1 MDSKQPYERSGS
13 FWKWLVVAFVLG
25 LGFLVGDRKGLF
37 GRGVDYYYPQW
48 TWGEEASQ
56 EEMEA
61 RRLAL
66 RQVTTGLPVMLKVF
80 ENEPSRI
87 GEKWEELK
95 GRMPE
100 EIGEWMPRYSDK
112 DGMDAAF
119 WLARNSG
126 DNEVVAAIR
135 KRWRGWPDFKR
146 AFYISI
152 LDLQRSV
159 EFAAVSSMIVE
170 SLGSTNEALATSA
183 ASYVSAQSPL
193 PPEAYEPLA
202 NLIDA
207 WSDRGVEREQF
218 EWALIAKNLA
228 RHDSLPGPVQG
239 ALERAMHGR
248 DAMLSVLSSFVLASV
263 SPERYPPETL
273 SKSTLL
279 KLNEREMEA
288 FLRRAF
294 RIDRTDRDL
303 SGTAYFQDL
312 LVDILPR
319 WDAPDVSSQHNQD
332 VIRHV
337 FEALRRAGS
346 PSAPNAKVLGTWITE
361 SSRQSS
367 ALLAAYLKIAPTDV
381 EAATV
386 LLPLLNERAY
396 SADVLLWFTRAG
408 TNLFSLQNPVAAV
421 ARDEP
426 VTARAPS
433 SRNVRGIMRRSSGFV
448 QNSDTPRPQ
457 DVSLRPSQTRIMPSE
472 IHSKE
477 LLKFWPGFVAGT
489 NAVGTRSSSMP
500 LKPVSL
506 QLLARR
512 ALASLRGEPLP
523 GAEDSPEAQ

>member
-1 MDSKQPYERSGS
+1 M
-13 FWKWLVVAFVLG
+13 VAFVLG

-80 ENEPSRI
+80 ENEPSKI
-87 GEKWEELK
+87 GEKWEKLK
-95 GRMPE
+95 ERMPE
-100 EIGEWMPRYSDK
+100 AVSEWMPRYSE
-112 DGMDAAF
+112 MAEWEAAI
-119 WLARNSG
+119 WLARNSS
-126 DNEVVAAIR
+126 DNEVVVAIR
-135 KRWRGWPDFKR
+135 KRWHRWPDFKR
-146 AFYISI
+146 AVYISN
-152 LDLQRSV
+152 LNFQKRV
-159 EFAAVSSMIVE
+159 EFAAVSSIIVE
-170 SLGSTNEALATSA
+170 SLGSTNESLVTA
-183 ASYVSAQSPL
+183 AGAYVSAQRPL

-202 NLIDA
+202 NLIDT

-218 EWALIAKNLA
+218 GWALIAKNLA

-248 DAMLSVLSSFVLASV
+248 DAMLSVLSSFVLTSV

-273 SKSTLL
+273 SKSALL
-279 KLNEREMEA
+279 KLNEREVEA
-288 FLRRAF
+288 FLRRVF
-294 RIDRTDRDL
+294 RVDRTDRDL
-303 SGTAYFQDL
+303 SGTEYFQNL
-312 LVDILPR
+312 LVDLLPR
-319 WDAPDVSSQHNQD
+319 WDAPDVSSQYSQNL
-332 VIRHV
+332 IRHV
-337 FEALRRAGS
+337 LETLQRAGRT
-346 PSAPNAKVLGTWITE
+346 SAPNAKVLGTWITE

-367 ALLAAYLKIAPTDV
+367 ALLAAYLKIAPTDL

-386 LLPLLNERAY
+386 LLPLLNDRAY

-408 TNLFSLQNPVAAV
+408 TNLLSLQNPVAAV

-426 VTARAPS
+426 VTARAPG
-433 SRNVRGIMRRSSGFV
+433 SRNVREIMRRSSGFV

-489 NAVGTRSSSMP
+489 NAVGTPSSSMP